1 MKKLETTL
9 LLMIK
14 DGKILLGEKKK
25 GFGKGKLNGP
35 GGKIEPGE
43 TPEQGMIRET
53 REEVGVTPTKYKEM
67 GIVEFIEW
75 YKGEEQKVIFYLY
88 VATEYEGELKE
99 SEEMKPYWFD
109 LKNIP
114 YDRMFEDD
122 SYWMPVVLAGNDV
135 KAFFKYD
142 KEWNMIEHEVKI
154 IKKKGEKYETFN

>member
-1 MKKLETTL
+1 MKKLEITL

-53 REEVGVTPTKYKEM
+53 KEEVGVIPITYKEM
-67 GIVEFIEW
+67 GTVEFVEW
-75 YKGEEQKVIFYLY
+75 YKGEEQNVIFYLY
-88 VATEYEGELKE
+88 VGTEYEGELKE
-99 SEEMKPYWFD
+99 SDEIKPYWFD
-109 LKNIP
+109 LNEIP
-114 YDRMFEDD
+114 YDKMFEDD
-122 SYWMPVVLAGNDV
+122 LYWMPKVLSGNKV

-154 IKKKGEKYETFN
+154 IGK

>member
-1 MKKLETTL
+1 MNQHFFK
-9 LLMIK
+9 
-14 DGKILLGEKKK
+14 KKK

-43 TPEQGMIRET
+43 TPEEGMIRET
-53 REEVGVTPTKYKEM
+53 KEEVGIIPITYKEM
-67 GIVEFIEW
+67 GTVEFVEW
-75 YKGEEQKVIFYLY
+75 YKGEEQNVIFYLY

-122 SYWMPVVLAGNDV
+122 SYWMPIVLAGNKV
-135 KAFFKYD
+135 KAFFKFD
-142 KEWNMIEHEVKI
+142 KEWNMIEHEVKMDG
-154 IKKKGEKYETFN
+154 KCR

>member
-1 MKKLETTL
+1 MRKMETTL

-53 REEVGVTPTKYKEM
+53 REEVGITPTKYKEM
-67 GIVEFIEW
+67 GTVEFVEW
-75 YKGEEQKVIFYLY
+75 YKGEEQNVIFYLY

-99 SEEMKPYWFD
+99 SDEMKPYWFD
-109 LKNIP
+109 LDNIP
-114 YDRMFEDD
+114 YDKMFEDD
-122 SYWMPVVLAGNDV
+122 SYWMPIVLEGN
-135 KAFFKYD
+135 KIQAFFEYD
-142 KEWNMIEHEVKI
+142 KEWKMVRHEVKI
-154 IKKKGEKYETFN
+154 VGK